1 MKFLQFVA
9 MDMAKAGEVA
19 KVSDKVWASPP
30 PGIKPVADY
39 VCLGIAY
46 PGQSANTLISIGVVE
61 AESGEALTA
70 TSYPVGLAGASVWN
84 VPVMEMPVAGAAEV
98 EKKARG

>member
-30 PGIKPVADY
+30 RGIKPVADY

-46 PGQSANTLISIGVVE
+46 PGQSANTVISVSVVE
-61 AESGEALTA
+61 AESVEALTA

>member
-9 MDMAKAGEVA
+9 MDMSKAGEVA
-19 KVSDKVWASPP
+19 KASDKVWASPP

-46 PGQSANTLISIGVVE
+46 PGQPANTVISVGVVE
-61 AESGEALTA
+61 AESAEALTA
-70 TSYPVGLAGASVWN
+70 TSYPMGLAGASMWN
-84 VPVMEMPVAGAAEV
+84 VPVLEIPVAG
-98 EKKARG
+98 RLGY

>member
-30 PGIKPVADY
+30 PGAKMLADY

-46 PGQSANTLISIGVVE
+46 PGAPPDTAVGIAVIE
-61 AESGEALTA
+61 AESAETLIAV
-70 TSYPVGLAGASVWN
+70 SYPIALAGASLWN
-84 VPVMEMPVAGAAEV
+84 VPVIEMPVAGVSEV
-98 EKKARG
+98 EKKYRG